1 MTVRLTE
8 IRPALRNSTEPAA
21 KGNPARTSRV
31 PATGA
36 IGRNKGL
43 LLSSTWVSCYH
54 LGLKIANAGDM
65 MEMEVPATN
74 TRRLVRRSTMEP
86 AAKDNPAPTL
96 RVPATGATGKKEGL
110 LLSYDMGISLPSR
123 SENCHCWRYDGNGGP
138 CNEYEETCKEK
149 YNGTCSQGQPG
160 PGFES
165 TGYWCNR

>member
-1 MTVRLTE
+1 MQPTSKTILSTVESPAVIAGFMTVRLTE

-86 AAKDNPAPTL
+86 AAKDNPAPTS
-96 RVPATGATGKKEGL
+96 RVPATGAIGKKEGL
-110 LLSYDMGISLPSR
+110 LLCSDMG
-123 SENCHCWRYDGNGGP
+123 H
-138 CNEYEETCKEK
+138 
-149 YNGTCSQGQPG
+149 
-160 PGFES
+160 
-165 TGYWCNR
+165 GYVTII